1 MTYPIIQYRLTQTG
15 RIPEEVLAG
24 IATGFSGECAA
35 NTNKAG
41 CIPKWIGS
49 QKNQYLGLGIGTESN
64 IQGLPEVVCGVLT
77 TISELQNYI
86 SEVATAGSWVNL
98 TEVVTGVSTYKEV
111 GLATC
116 FDPVNNPSGAGITT
130 TTISPPWSGSA
141 GAGTTVG
148 VTTSTAMV
156 QTSTTDGEGVSTY
169 TRTYTTITTDEMSN
183 PYDPAAKATELWD
196 IYEAVNGL

>member
-24 IATGFSGECAA
+24 IETGFSGECST

-49 QKNQYLGLGIGTESN
+49 QTNQYLGLGIGTESN

-77 TISELQNYI
+77 TKSTLQSYI
-86 SEVATAGSWVNL
+86 TEVATAGSWVTL
-98 TEVVTGVSTYKEV
+98 TNVTTGISTYKEV

-116 FDPVNNPSGAGITT
+116 FDGDNPSGAGITT
-130 TTISPPWSGSA
+130 TTITPAWSGSA

-148 VTTSTAMV
+148 VQTNTNMV

-169 TRTYTTITTDEMSN
+169 TRTYTSTTIDEMSN
-183 PYDPAAKATELWD
+183 PFDPAAKATELWD

>member
-1 MTYPIIQYRLTQTG
+1 MTYPIIQYRLTEGG

-24 IATGFSGECAA
+24 IETGFSGECAA

-64 IQGLPEVVCGVLT
+64 IQGLPEVVTGVLT
-77 TISELQNYI
+77 TKTTLQNYI
-86 SEVATAGSWVNL
+86 TEISGSWTTRTDVTTGIVTT
-98 TEVVTGVSTYKEV
+98 TEVGIKTAFPEYGGDGT
-111 GLATC
+111 
-116 FDPVNNPSGAGITT
+116 GITT
-130 TTISPPWSGSA
+130 TKTTPWAGSA

-148 VTTSTAMV
+148 VTTSNVISDSET
-156 QTSTTDGEGVSTY
+156 TSAGITTL
-169 TRTYTTITTDEMSN
+169 TRTTVTTTVDEMSN

>member
-1 MTYPIIQYRLTQTG
+1 MTYPIIQYRLTQGG

-24 IATGFSGECAA
+24 IATGFSGECSA

-77 TISELQNYI
+77 TKSTLQSYITEIS
-86 SEVATAGSWVNL
+86 SSW
-98 TEVVTGVSTYKEV
+98 TTQTDVVTGISTYKEV

-116 FDPVNNPSGAGITT
+116 FDGDNPSGAGITT
-130 TTISPPWSGSA
+130 TTITPAWSGSA

-148 VTTSTAMV
+148 VTTGTAMV

-169 TRTYTTITTDEMSN
+169 TRTYTSTTVDEMSN
-183 PYDPAAKATELWD
+183 PFDPAAKATELWD

>member
-1 MTYPIIQYRLTQTG
+1 MTYPIIQYRLTQGG

-35 NTNKAG
+35 DTNKAG

-49 QKNQYLGLGIGTESN
+49 QRNQYLGLGIGTESN

-77 TISELQNYI
+77 TKTTLQSYITEIS
-86 SEVATAGSWVNL
+86 TSWTTQ
-98 TEVVTGVSTYKEV
+98 TEVTTGISTYKEV

-116 FDPVNNPSGAGITT
+116 FDGDNPEGAGITT
-130 TTISPPWSGSA
+130 TTITPSWSGSA

-148 VTTSTAMV
+148 VTTGTSMV

-169 TRTYTTITTDEMSN
+169 TRTHTTTTVDKMSN

>member
-1 MTYPIIQYRLTQTG
+1 MTYPIIQYRLTQGG

-24 IATGFSGECAA
+24 IETGFSGECAA
-35 NTNKAG
+35 DTNKAG

-49 QKNQYLGLGIGTESN
+49 QRRQYLGLGIGTESN

-77 TISELQNYI
+77 TKSTLQSYI
-86 SEVATAGSWVNL
+86 TEIATAGSWVNL
-98 TEVVTGVSTYKEV
+98 TKVTTGISTYKEV

-116 FDPVNNPSGAGITT
+116 FDGNNPSGAGITT
-130 TTISPPWSGSA
+130 TTITPAWSGSA

-148 VTTSTAMV
+148 VSTNTAMV

-169 TRTYTTITTDEMSN
+169 TRTHTTTTVDEMSN

>member
-1 MTYPIIQYRLTQTG
+1 MAYPIIQYRLTQTG

-24 IATGFSGECAA
+24 IETGFSGECAA

-49 QKNQYLGLGIGTESN
+49 QKYQYLGLGIGTESN

-77 TISELQNYI
+77 TKATLQSYI
-86 SEVATAGSWVNL
+86 TEIATAGSWTTH
-98 TEVVTGVSTYKEV
+98 TEVTTGISTYKEV

-116 FDPVNNPSGAGITT
+116 FDNPDNPSGAGITT
-130 TTISPPWSGSA
+130 TTITPSWSGSA

-148 VTTSTAMV
+148 VTTSTNMV

-169 TRTYTTITTDEMSN
+169 TRTYTSTTTDEMSN

>member
-24 IATGFSGECAA
+24 IETGFSGECGA

-77 TISELQNYI
+77 TKATLQSYITEIS
-86 SEVATAGSWVNL
+86 SGWVTL
-98 TEVVTGVSTYKEV
+98 TDVTTGISTYKEV

-130 TTISPPWSGSA
+130 TTITPAWSGSA

-148 VTTSTAMV
+148 VTTNTGMV

-169 TRTYTTITTDEMSN
+169 TRTYTTTTVDEMSN
-183 PYDPAAKATELWD
+183 PFDPAAKATELWD

>member
-1 MTYPIIQYRLTQTG
+1 MTYPIIQYRLTQGG

-35 NTNKAG
+35 DTNKAG

-49 QKNQYLGLGIGTESN
+49 QRNQYLGLGIGTESN

-77 TISELQNYI
+77 TKTTLQSYITEIS
-86 SEVATAGSWVNL
+86 TSWTTQ
-98 TEVVTGVSTYKEV
+98 TEVTTGISTYKEV

-116 FDPVNNPSGAGITT
+116 FDGDNPSGAGITT
-130 TTISPPWSGSA
+130 TTTTPAWSGSA

-148 VTTSTAMV
+148 VTTGTSMV

-169 TRTYTTITTDEMSN
+169 TRTHTTTTVDKMSN

>member
-1 MTYPIIQYRLTQTG
+1 MTYPIIQYRLRQDG

-24 IATGFSGECAA
+24 IETGFSGECAA

-77 TISELQNYI
+77 TKATLQSYITEIS
-86 SEVATAGSWVNL
+86 SSWTTNTDVTTGIVTT
-98 TEVVTGVSTYKEV
+98 TEVGIKTAFPEYGGDGT
-111 GLATC
+111 
-116 FDPVNNPSGAGITT
+116 GITT
-130 TTISPPWSGSA
+130 TKTTPWAGSA

-148 VTTSTAMV
+148 VTTSNAISDSET
-156 QTSTTDGEGVSTY
+156 TSAGITTL
-169 TRTYTTITTDEMSN
+169 TRTIVTNTVDEMSN

>member
-1 MTYPIIQYRLTQTG
+1 MTYPIIQYRLRQDG

-24 IATGFSGECAA
+24 IATGFSGECSA

-77 TISELQNYI
+77 TKTELQNYI
-86 SEVATAGSWVNL
+86 TEIATAGSWVNL

-111 GLATC
+111 VLATC
-116 FDPVNNPSGAGITT
+116 FDPDANPSGAGITT
-130 TTISPPWSGSA
+130 TTITPSWSGSA

-148 VTTSTAMV
+148 VTTG
-156 QTSTTDGEGVSTY
+156 TSYVDSVTITDGVSTT
-169 TRTYTTITTDEMSN
+169 TRTHTTTTQNTMQN
-183 PYDPAAKATELWD
+183 PYDAAANATRLWD
-196 IYEAVNGL
+196 IYEAVNGF

>member
-1 MTYPIIQYRLTQTG
+1 MTYPIIQYRLTQGG

-24 IATGFSGECAA
+24 IETGFSGECGA

-77 TISELQNYI
+77 TKSTLQSYITEIS
-86 SEVATAGSWVNL
+86 TSWTTN
-98 TEVVTGVSTYKEV
+98 TNVTTGISTYKEV

-116 FDPVNNPSGAGITT
+116 FNKEENPEGAGITT

-148 VTTSTAMV
+148 VNTNTTMV

-169 TRTYTTITTDEMSN
+169 TRTYTTTTVDDMSN

>member
-1 MTYPIIQYRLTQTG
+1 MTYPIIQYRLTQGG

-24 IATGFSGECAA
+24 IETGFSGECSA

-41 CIPKWIGS
+41 CIPRWIGS

-77 TISELQNYI
+77 TKATLQSYI
-86 SEVATAGSWVNL
+86 TEIATAASWTTL
-98 TEVVTGVSTYKEV
+98 TNVTTGIVTTTEV
-111 GLATC
+111 GLKTC
-116 FDPVNNPSGAGITT
+116 FDPVENPSGAGITT
-130 TTISPPWSGSA
+130 TTSTPWAGSA

-148 VTTSTAMV
+148 VTTSNAISDSET
-156 QTSTTDGEGVSTY
+156 TSAGITTL
-169 TRTYTTITTDEMSN
+169 TRTTVTNTVDEMSN

>member
-1 MTYPIIQYRLTQTG
+1 MTYPIIQYRLRQDG

-24 IATGFSGECAA
+24 IATGFSGECSA

-77 TISELQNYI
+77 TKTELQNYI
-86 SEVATAGSWVNL
+86 TEIATDGSWTTNTDVTTGIVTT
-98 TEVVTGVSTYKEV
+98 TEVGIKTAFPEYGGDGT
-111 GLATC
+111 
-116 FDPVNNPSGAGITT
+116 GITT
-130 TTISPPWSGSA
+130 TKTTPWAGSA

-148 VTTSTAMV
+148 VTTSNAISDSETTSAGITTLTRTIV
-156 QTSTTDGEGVSTY
+156 STTV
-169 TRTYTTITTDEMSN
+169 DEMSN

>member
-1 MTYPIIQYRLTQTG
+1 MTYPIIQYRLTQGG

-35 NTNKAG
+35 DTNKAG

-49 QKNQYLGLGIGTESN
+49 QRNQYLGLGIGTESN

-77 TISELQNYI
+77 TKTTLQSYITEIS
-86 SEVATAGSWVNL
+86 TSWTTQ
-98 TEVVTGVSTYKEV
+98 TEVTTGISTYKEV

-116 FDPVNNPSGAGITT
+116 FDGDNPSGAGITT
-130 TTISPPWSGSA
+130 TTITPAWSGSA

-148 VTTSTAMV
+148 VTTSTGMV

-169 TRTYTTITTDEMSN
+169 TRTHTTTTVDQMSN